1 MHDQENLI
9 TPGTDARVAK
19 AIQHCMAR
27 ITEKHSVTSRRHAI
41 TTLLKAEVDG
51 EVARVLASY
60 RGSWKRELLQ
70 GFVPSKAWLQAPEGY
85 KPVAGATTVLTA
97 IGCAERWRARLRH
110 AVHSAQGDAG
120 SPPSKACLRFCRTLD
135 TLMRLIDT
143 LSRKQPQH
151 TGGPTG
157 RVYLKA
163 KGRYA
168 DYCDLCWRP
177 SEVTIQGDQRD
188 EENRKLS
195 TSRRFCTEHNPQ
207 TSASNYRRDLKF
219 KADFWAEIE
228 NIRKLGLARYDTKFK
243 FLPDE
248 TTPSGSQ
255 LHLVPVSAHPEDVRR
270 AAYALVHSKLRGTPA
285 QCLAMK
291 MQGLNPQETAARLGI
306 TDRAVRL
313 ALSGVMPKLKQAEL
327 IRWGA
332 IPLIRTGTTLGASV

>member
-1 MHDQENLI
+1 
-9 TPGTDARVAK
+9 
-19 AIQHCMAR
+19 
-27 ITEKHSVTSRRHAI
+27 
-41 TTLLKAEVDG
+41 
-51 EVARVLASY
+51 
-60 RGSWKRELLQ
+60 
-70 GFVPSKAWLQAPEGY
+70 
-85 KPVAGATTVLTA
+85 
-97 IGCAERWRARLRH
+97 
-110 AVHSAQGDAG
+110 
-120 SPPSKACLRFCRTLD
+120 
-135 TLMRLIDT
+135 MRLIDT